1 MSRHDTIAV
10 VDFGGQYAHL
20 IATKVRRL
28 RVLAEIRQPEDPI
41 EMFSGYKGIIL
52 SGSPSFSSFG
62 EDSGYTKAIYDLDT
76 PILGFCFGHQEI
88 AKHYG
93 GQVVHGGREWGRASL
108 HIVRDHPL
116 FRGLAP
122 VEPVFMSHFD
132 SVVSV
137 GEGFEELGYTMLGES
152 EGGGHRYAAI
162 GSDRYRRYGF
172 QYHPEVDDTVHGHEM
187 IANFVLGI
195 CGCTP
200 SWTMERYLEEQVER
214 VRAQVGH
221 RSVFLLASGGVD
233 STVAAKLFGLAIG
246 PERLHLLHVDNGLMR
261 KKESRAVIGMLQSLG
276 LGEHLHFVDAGDV
289 FLKAL
294 EGVSEPERKRQIIGD
309 TFVEVFEREARRLG
323 IEDHLLGQGTIYP
336 DTIETGGTK
345 RADTIKT
352 HHNRVPVIERMIE
365 AGRVVEPLAELYKV
379 EVRELGEQLGI
390 PHDMIWRHPF
400 PGPGLGVRLLCSG
413 GAEDREGFAE
423 IEPRVEA
430 LAARYGIQALTLPI
444 RSVGV
449 KADLRAYEHPVM
461 LGGQVPWDRLLE
473 AVGMILEQVPGLN
486 RCIWNLGPA
495 FPSSARP
502 LAAGMT
508 RERLDLLRE
517 ADAIVMDGL
526 QRHGLYDTIWQCPT
540 VLVPLELDG
549 AGRELVIVRPIH
561 SERAMTATPA
571 ALPDALVEELRNGI
585 LALPGVSGLALDVTS
600 KPPGTIE
607 WE

>member
-423 IEPRVEA
+423 IEPQVEA